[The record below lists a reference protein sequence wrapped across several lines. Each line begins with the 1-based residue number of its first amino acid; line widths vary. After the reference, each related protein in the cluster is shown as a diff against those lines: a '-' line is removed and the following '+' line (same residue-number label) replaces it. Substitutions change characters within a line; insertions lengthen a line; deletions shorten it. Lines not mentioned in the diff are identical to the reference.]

1 MGCCLVSSRM
11 EPTVQRI
18 GVHTRIDVGQGCSVF
33 GTVYSEKGIDSGSR
47 SFAIARLYGS
57 GHSFSVLPCISWYP
71 SGQLTGNVP

>member
-1 MGCCLVSSRM
+1 MGCYCLVFSRV

-47 SFAIARLYGS
+47 SFVIA
-57 GHSFSVLPCISWYP
+57 
-71 SGQLTGNVP
+71 